1 MTTAKH
7 IASILAMAGLLC
19 QATASAQ
26 VYKWKDE
33 KGVTHFSDT
42 PPAGAKPTQPVEVKT
57 YQTATAAP
65 VLPAELQA
73 VVRTNPVTL
82 YSTSQCDACNQ
93 GRAQLLRRGIPY
105 NEKTVVTAADMEV
118 LARAGSV
125 GRLPLLVIGSNRQI
139 GYDQVT
145 WDEALTAAGYPEQ
158 SRLPSNYTAAAPAP
172 AAPPPNP
179 VAPPQAGAPGAQSR
193 PEARPAARPPPA
205 NAAPE
210 FQF

>member
-42 PPAGAKPTQPVEVKT
+42 PPASAKPTQPVEVKT
-57 YQTATAAP
+57 YQTATATP
-65 VLPAELQA
+65 VLPSELQA

-105 NEKTVVTAADMEV
+105 SEKTVVTAADMEV

-125 GRLPLLVIGSNRQI
+125 GRLPLLVIGRNRQI

-172 AAPPPNP
+172 AAPKP
-179 VAPPQAGAPGAQSR
+179 VAPPQAGAPGPESR
-193 PEARPAARPPPA
+193 PAPRPPPA